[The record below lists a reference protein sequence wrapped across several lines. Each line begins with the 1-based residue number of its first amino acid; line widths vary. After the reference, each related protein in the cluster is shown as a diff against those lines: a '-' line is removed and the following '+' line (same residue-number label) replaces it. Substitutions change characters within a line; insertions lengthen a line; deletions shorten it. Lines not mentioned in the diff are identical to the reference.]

1 MNIDKDLVQ
10 KAVDEAFA
18 KIMEDSKKYEDDDII
33 YSDENEDKKDEEL
46 KDMFDDEASPDDDIN
61 EEDKDEGDVQDK
73 IEEEIEEAVDKN
85 PDYNFLGLEINIEK
99 TEDGK
104 KFNVKITKDDK
115 EKVEVLDSI
124 DLPNILGLIE
134 DFFNE
139 LVLEDESEEENEE
152 GEDEEFNDEE
162 DVDIDENE
170 EEDNELSES
179 YYPAMASLRR
189 RYKDRVEKFFEH
201 GLLAKEL
208 ALETVK
214 DNLTKNTV
222 KELVDTVKEKDSIIA
237 NKKVSLQ
244 KLSIK
249 YLQAKKMENSLKK
262 AHSVLGS
269 MFKDLS
275 EKVEKREISP
285 VTAKKI
291 VKKYRT
297 IISSIVEAKDP
308 QAIMAAI
315 NTITK
320 VQNAILANVSK
331 TKFKKSRNVKS
342 VVSKP
347 RNVLNKEGKVA
358 NSTLLSNRRYDGIDE
373 MSAEILRIAGINNN

>member
-73 IEEEIEEAVDKN
+73 IEEEIEEAVDEN

-124 DLPNILGLIE
+124 ELPNILGLIE

-139 LVLEDESEEENEE
+139 LVLEDEREEENEE
-152 GEDEEFNDEE
+152 NEDEEFNDEE

-214 DNLTKNTV
+214 DNLTKSTV
-222 KELVDTVKEKDSIIA
+222 KELVDTMKEKDSIIA
-237 NKKVSLQ
+237 DKKADLQ
-244 KLSIK
+244 KLSLK

-262 AHSVLGS
+262 AHGILGS
-269 MFKDLS
+269 IFKDLS

-291 VKKYRT
+291 AKKYRT

-331 TKFKKSRNVKS
+331 TKFKKSRNAKS

>member
-46 KDMFDDEASPDDDIN
+46 KDMFDDKASPDDDIN

-73 IEEEIEEAVDKN
+73 IEEEIEEAVDEN

-104 KFNVKITKDDK
+104 KFNVKISKDDK

-124 DLPNILGLIE
+124 ELPNILGLIE

-152 GEDEEFNDEE
+152 DEDEEFNDEE
-162 DVDIDENE
+162 DVDIDEDE

-208 ALETVK
+208 ALEMIK
-214 DNLTKNTV
+214 DNLTKSTV
-222 KELVDTVKEKDSIIA
+222 KELVDTMKEKDSIIA
-237 NKKVSLQ
+237 NKKADLQ
-244 KLSIK
+244 KLSLK
-249 YLQAKKMENSLKK
+249 YLQAKKMENDLKK
-262 AHSVLGS
+262 AHTVLGS
-269 MFKDLS
+269 IFKDLS

-291 VKKYRT
+291 AKKYRT

-308 QAIMAAI
+308 QAVMAAV
-315 NTITK
+315 NTINK

-331 TKFKKSRNVKS
+331 TKFKKSRNAKS

-373 MSAEILRIAGINNN
+373 MSAEILRIAGINDH

>member
-46 KDMFDDEASPDDDIN
+46 KDMFDDKVSPNDDIN

-73 IEEEIEEAVDKN
+73 IEEEIEEAVDEN

-104 KFNVKITKDDK
+104 KFNVKISKDDK

-124 DLPNILGLIE
+124 ELPNVLGLIE

-152 GEDEEFNDEE
+152 DEDEEFNDEE

-189 RYKDRVEKFFEH
+189 RYKDRVEEFFEH

-214 DNLTKNTV
+214 DNLTKSTV
-222 KELVDTVKEKDSIIA
+222 KELVDTMKEKDSIIA
-237 NKKVSLQ
+237 NKKTNLQ
-244 KLSIK
+244 KLSVK
-249 YLQAKKMENSLKK
+249 YLQAKKMENGLKK
-262 AHSVLGS
+262 AHTVLGS
-269 MFKDLS
+269 IFKDLS

-291 VKKYRT
+291 AKKYRT

-315 NTITK
+315 NTINK

-331 TKFKKSRNVKS
+331 TKFKKSRNVES

-373 MSAEILRIAGINNN
+373 MSAEILRIAGINDH

>member
-46 KDMFDDEASPDDDIN
+46 KDMFDDKASPDDDIN

-73 IEEEIEEAVDKN
+73 IEEEIEEAVDEN

-104 KFNVKITKDDK
+104 KFNVKISKDDK

-124 DLPNILGLIE
+124 ELPNILGLIE

-152 GEDEEFNDEE
+152 DEDEEFNDEE
-162 DVDIDENE
+162 DVDIDEDE

-208 ALETVK
+208 ALEMIK
-214 DNLTKNTV
+214 DNLTKSTV
-222 KELVDTVKEKDSIIA
+222 KELVDTMKEKDSIIA
-237 NKKVSLQ
+237 DKKADLQ
-244 KLSIK
+244 KLSLK

-262 AHSVLGS
+262 AHSILGS
-269 MFKDLS
+269 IFKDLS

-291 VKKYRT
+291 AKKYRT

-308 QAIMAAI
+308 QAVMAAV
-315 NTITK
+315 NTINK

-331 TKFKKSRNVKS
+331 TKFKKSRNAKS

-373 MSAEILRIAGINNN
+373 MSAEILRIAGINDH

>member
-46 KDMFDDEASPDDDIN
+46 KDMFDDKASPDDDIN

-73 IEEEIEEAVDKN
+73 IEEEIEEAVDEN

-104 KFNVKITKDDK
+104 KFNVKISKDDK

-124 DLPNILGLIE
+124 ELPNILGLIE

-152 GEDEEFNDEE
+152 DEDEEFNDEE
-162 DVDIDENE
+162 DVDIDEDE

-179 YYPAMASLRR
+179 HYPAMASLRR

-208 ALETVK
+208 ALEMIK
-214 DNLTKNTV
+214 DNLTKSTV
-222 KELVDTVKEKDSIIA
+222 KELVDTMKEKDSIIA
-237 NKKVSLQ
+237 DKKADLQ
-244 KLSIK
+244 KLSLK

-269 MFKDLS
+269 IFKDLS

-285 VTAKKI
+285 ITAKKI
-291 VKKYRT
+291 AKKYRT

-308 QAIMAAI
+308 QAVMAAV
-315 NTITK
+315 NTINK

-331 TKFKKSRNVKS
+331 TKFKKSRNAKS

-373 MSAEILRIAGINNN
+373 MSAEILRIAGINDH

>member
-73 IEEEIEEAVDKN
+73 IEEEIEEAVDEN

-104 KFNVKITKDDK
+104 KFNVKISKDDK

-124 DLPNILGLIE
+124 ELPNILGLIE

-152 GEDEEFNDEE
+152 DEDEEFNDEE
-162 DVDIDENE
+162 DVDIDEDE

-189 RYKDRVEKFFEH
+189 RYKDRVEEFFEH

-208 ALETVK
+208 ALEMIK
-214 DNLTKNTV
+214 DNLTKSTV
-222 KELVDTVKEKDSIIA
+222 KELVDTMKEKDSIIA
-237 NKKVSLQ
+237 DKKADLQ
-244 KLSIK
+244 KLSLK

-262 AHSVLGS
+262 ARGVLGS
-269 MFKDLS
+269 IFKDLS

-285 VTAKKI
+285 ITAKKI
-291 VKKYRT
+291 AKKYRT

-308 QAIMAAI
+308 QAVMAAV
-315 NTITK
+315 NTINK

-331 TKFKKSRNVKS
+331 TKFKKSRNVES

-373 MSAEILRIAGINNN
+373 MSAEILRIAGINDH

>member
-46 KDMFDDEASPDDDIN
+46 KDMFDDKASPDDDIN

-73 IEEEIEEAVDKN
+73 IEEEIEEAVDEN

-104 KFNVKITKDDK
+104 KFNVKISKDDK

-124 DLPNILGLIE
+124 ELPNILGLIE

-152 GEDEEFNDEE
+152 DEDEEFNDEE

-208 ALETVK
+208 ALEMIK
-214 DNLTKNTV
+214 DNLTKSTV
-222 KELVDTVKEKDSIIA
+222 KELVDTMKEKDSIIA
-237 NKKVSLQ
+237 DKKADLQ
-244 KLSIK
+244 KLSLK

-262 AHSVLGS
+262 AHSILGS
-269 MFKDLS
+269 IFKDLS

-291 VKKYRT
+291 AKKYRT

-308 QAIMAAI
+308 QAVMAAV
-315 NTITK
+315 NTINK

-331 TKFKKSRNVKS
+331 TKFKKSRNAKS

-373 MSAEILRIAGINNN
+373 MSAEILRIAGINDH

>member
-85 PDYNFLGLEINIEK
+85 PDYNFLGLEISIEK

-104 KFNVKITKDDK
+104 KFNVKISKDDK

-124 DLPNILGLIE
+124 ELPNVLGLIE

-331 TKFKKSRNVKS
+331 TKFKKSRNVES

>member
-61 EEDKDEGDVQDK
+61 EEDKDGGDVQDK

-85 PDYNFLGLEINIEK
+85 PDYNFLGLEISIEK

-104 KFNVKITKDDK
+104 KFNVKISKDDK

-124 DLPNILGLIE
+124 ELPNVLGLIE

-208 ALETVK
+208 ALEMIK
-214 DNLTKNTV
+214 DNLTKSTV
-222 KELVDTVKEKDSIIA
+222 KELVDTMKEKDSIIA
-237 NKKVSLQ
+237 NKKADLQ
-244 KLSIK
+244 KLSLK

-262 AHSVLGS
+262 AHGVLGS
-269 MFKDLS
+269 IFKDLS

-291 VKKYRT
+291 AKKYRT

-315 NTITK
+315 NTINK

-342 VVSKP
+342 VVPKP

-373 MSAEILRIAGINNN
+373 MSAEILRIAGINDH

>member
-46 KDMFDDEASPDDDIN
+46 KDMFDDKASPDDDIN

-73 IEEEIEEAVDKN
+73 IEEEIEEAVDEN

-104 KFNVKITKDDK
+104 KFNVKISKDDK

-124 DLPNILGLIE
+124 ELPNILGLIE

-152 GEDEEFNDEE
+152 DEDEEFNDEE
-162 DVDIDENE
+162 DVDIDEDE

-189 RYKDRVEKFFEH
+189 RYKDRVEEFFEH

-208 ALETVK
+208 ALEMIK
-214 DNLTKNTV
+214 DNLTKSTV
-222 KELVDTVKEKDSIIA
+222 KELVDTMKEKDSIIA
-237 NKKVSLQ
+237 DKKADLQ
-244 KLSIK
+244 KLSLK
-249 YLQAKKMENSLKK
+249 YLQAKKMENGLKK
-262 AHSVLGS
+262 AHTVLGS
-269 MFKDLS
+269 IFKDLS

-291 VKKYRT
+291 AKKYRT

-315 NTITK
+315 NTINK

-331 TKFKKSRNVKS
+331 TKFKKSRNAKS

-373 MSAEILRIAGINNN
+373 MSAEILRIAGINDH

>member
-46 KDMFDDEASPDDDIN
+46 KDMFDDKASPDDDIN

-73 IEEEIEEAVDKN
+73 IEEEIEEAVDEN

-104 KFNVKITKDDK
+104 KFNVKISKDDK

-124 DLPNILGLIE
+124 ELPNILGLIE

-152 GEDEEFNDEE
+152 DEDEEFNDEE
-162 DVDIDENE
+162 DVDIDEDE

-208 ALETVK
+208 ALEMIK
-214 DNLTKNTV
+214 DNLTKSTV
-222 KELVDTVKEKDSIIA
+222 KELVDTMKEKDSIIA
-237 NKKVSLQ
+237 DKKADLQ
-244 KLSIK
+244 KLSLK

-269 MFKDLS
+269 IFKDLS

-285 VTAKKI
+285 ITAKKI
-291 VKKYRT
+291 AKKYRT

-308 QAIMAAI
+308 QAVMAAI
-315 NTITK
+315 NTINK

-331 TKFKKSRNVKS
+331 TKFKKSRNAKS

-373 MSAEILRIAGINNN
+373 MSAEILRIAGINDH

>member
-85 PDYNFLGLEINIEK
+85 PDYNFLGLEISIEK

-104 KFNVKITKDDK
+104 KFNVKISKDDK

-124 DLPNILGLIE
+124 ELPNVLGLIE

-208 ALETVK
+208 ALEMIK
-214 DNLTKNTV
+214 DNLTKSTV
-222 KELVDTVKEKDSIIA
+222 KELVDTMKEKDSIIA
-237 NKKVSLQ
+237 SKKADLQ
-244 KLSIK
+244 KLSVK

-262 AHSVLGS
+262 AHTVLGS
-269 MFKDLS
+269 VFKDLS
-275 EKVEKREISP
+275 EKVENKEISP
-285 VTAKKI
+285 ATAKKVI
-291 VKKYRT
+291 KKYKT
-297 IISSIVEAKDP
+297 IISSIMNTNDP
-308 QAIMAAI
+308 KAIIAAV

-320 VQNAILANVSK
+320 VQNAILSNVRKSK
-331 TKFKKSRNVKS
+331 FNKGKSIES
-342 VVSKP
+342 ITSKP
-347 RNVLNKEGKVA
+347 RNVLNKEGKVS
-358 NSTLLSNRRYDGIDE
+358 NTSLLSNRRYDGIDE

>member
-1 MNIDKDLVQ
+1 VNIDKDLVQ

-85 PDYNFLGLEINIEK
+85 PDYNFLGLEISIEK

-104 KFNVKITKDDK
+104 KFNVKISKDDK

-124 DLPNILGLIE
+124 ELPNVLGLIE

-162 DVDIDENE
+162 DE
-170 EEDNELSES
+170 ELTES
-179 YYPAMASLRR
+179 YHAPLASLRR
-189 RYKDRVEKFFEH
+189 RYKNKIEEFFEH

-208 ALETVK
+208 ALEMVK
-214 DNLTKNTV
+214 NNLTRNTV
-222 KELVDTVKEKDSIIA
+222 KELIETVKEKDSIIA
-237 NKKVSLQ
+237 SKKADLQ
-244 KLSIK
+244 KLSVK
-249 YLQAKKMENSLKK
+249 YLQAKKIENSLKK
-262 AHSVLGS
+262 AHTVLGS
-269 MFKDLS
+269 VFKDLS
-275 EKVEKREISP
+275 EKVENKEISP
-285 VTAKKI
+285 ATAKKI
-291 VKKYRT
+291 IKKYKT
-297 IISSIVEAKDP
+297 IISSIMNTDDP
-308 QAIMAAI
+308 KAIIAAV

-320 VQNAILANVSK
+320 VQNAILSNVYKSK
-331 TKFKKSRNVKS
+331 FNKGKSIES
-342 VVSKP
+342 ITSKP
-347 RNVLNKEGKVA
+347 RNVLNKEGKVS
-358 NSTLLSNRRYDGIDE
+358 NTSLLSNRRYDGIDE

>member
-85 PDYNFLGLEINIEK
+85 PDYNFLGLEISIEK

-104 KFNVKITKDDK
+104 KFNVKISKDDK

-124 DLPNILGLIE
+124 ELPNVLGLIE

-208 ALETVK
+208 ALEMIK
-214 DNLTKNTV
+214 DNLTKSTV
-222 KELVDTVKEKDSIIA
+222 KELVDTMKEKDSIIA
-237 NKKVSLQ
+237 NKKADLQ
-244 KLSIK
+244 KLSLK

-269 MFKDLS
+269 IFKDLS

-285 VTAKKI
+285 ITAKKI
-291 VKKYRT
+291 AKKYRT

-315 NTITK
+315 NTINK

>member
-46 KDMFDDEASPDDDIN
+46 KDMFDDEVSPNDDIN

-73 IEEEIEEAVDKN
+73 IEEEIEEAVDEN

-104 KFNVKITKDDK
+104 KFNVKISKDDK

-124 DLPNILGLIE
+124 ELPNILGLIE

-152 GEDEEFNDEE
+152 DEDEEFNDEE

-189 RYKDRVEKFFEH
+189 RYKDRVEEFFEH

-214 DNLTKNTV
+214 DNLTKSTV
-222 KELVDTVKEKDSIIA
+222 KELVDTMKEKDSIIA
-237 NKKVSLQ
+237 DKKADLQ
-244 KLSIK
+244 KLSLK

-269 MFKDLS
+269 IFKDLS

-291 VKKYRT
+291 AKKYRT

-315 NTITK
+315 NTINK

>member
-46 KDMFDDEASPDDDIN
+46 KDMFDDKASPDDDIN

-73 IEEEIEEAVDKN
+73 IEEEIEEAVDEN

-104 KFNVKITKDDK
+104 KFNVKISKDDK

-124 DLPNILGLIE
+124 ELPNILGLIE

-152 GEDEEFNDEE
+152 DEDEEFNDEE
-162 DVDIDENE
+162 DVDIDEDE

-208 ALETVK
+208 ALEMIK
-214 DNLTKNTV
+214 DNLTKSTV
-222 KELVDTVKEKDSIIA
+222 KA
-237 NKKVSLQ
+237 VSYTH
-244 KLSIK
+244 LS
-249 YLQAKKMENSLKK
+249 
-262 AHSVLGS
+262 G
-269 MFKDLS
+269 
-275 EKVEKREISP
+275 
-285 VTAKKI
+285 
-291 VKKYRT
+291 
-297 IISSIVEAKDP
+297 
-308 QAIMAAI
+308 
-315 NTITK
+315 
-320 VQNAILANVSK
+320 
-331 TKFKKSRNVKS
+331 
-342 VVSKP
+342 
-347 RNVLNKEGKVA
+347 
-358 NSTLLSNRRYDGIDE
+358 
-373 MSAEILRIAGINNN
+373 

>member
-208 ALETVK
+208 ALEMIK
-214 DNLTKNTV
+214 DNLTKSTV
-222 KELVDTVKEKDSIIA
+222 KELVDTMKEKDSIIA

-331 TKFKKSRNVKS
+331 TKFKKSRNVES

-347 RNVLNKEGKVA
+347 RNVLNKEGKVS
-358 NSTLLSNRRYDGIDE
+358 NTSLLSNRRYDGIDE

>member
-46 KDMFDDEASPDDDIN
+46 KDMFDDKASPDDDIN

-73 IEEEIEEAVDKN
+73 IEEEIEEAVDEN

-104 KFNVKITKDDK
+104 KFNVKISKDDK

-124 DLPNILGLIE
+124 ELPNILGLIE

-139 LVLEDESEEENEE
+139 LVLEDEREEENEE
-152 GEDEEFNDEE
+152 NEDEEFNDEE

-208 ALETVK
+208 ALEMIK
-214 DNLTKNTV
+214 DNLTKSTV
-222 KELVDTVKEKDSIIA
+222 KELVDTMKEKDSIIA
-237 NKKVSLQ
+237 DKKADLQ
-244 KLSIK
+244 KLSLK

-262 AHSVLGS
+262 AHSILGS
-269 MFKDLS
+269 IFKDLS

-291 VKKYRT
+291 AKKYRT

-308 QAIMAAI
+308 QAVMAAV
-315 NTITK
+315 NTINK

-331 TKFKKSRNVKS
+331 TKFKKSRNAKS

-373 MSAEILRIAGINNN
+373 MSAEILRIAGINDH